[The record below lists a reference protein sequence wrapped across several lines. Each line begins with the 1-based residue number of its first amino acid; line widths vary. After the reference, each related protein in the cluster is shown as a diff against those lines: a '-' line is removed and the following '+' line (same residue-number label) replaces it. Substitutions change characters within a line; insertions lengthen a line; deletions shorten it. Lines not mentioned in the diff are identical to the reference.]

1 MYRILL
7 RTNDRLV
14 VNNEW
19 VEAVT
24 VREGK
29 SGAMW
34 EFLDGNGFVV
44 RRLPKA
50 WVQSYE
56 VTEDRRRDLPLEH
69 PKPDPSRHVPVGD
82 FPRSVSDSQK
92 QNSLRETSNVPGRPP
107 GQKPGQPPA
116 AR

>member
-56 VTEDRRRDLPLEH
+56 VTEDRRRDFPIEH
-69 PKPDPSRHVPVGD
+69 PKPDPSRLEPVAD
-82 FPRSVSDSQK
+82 FPRAVSDSQK
-92 QNSLRETSNVPGRPP
+92 QNSLPATSNVPGRPR

-116 AR
+116 R